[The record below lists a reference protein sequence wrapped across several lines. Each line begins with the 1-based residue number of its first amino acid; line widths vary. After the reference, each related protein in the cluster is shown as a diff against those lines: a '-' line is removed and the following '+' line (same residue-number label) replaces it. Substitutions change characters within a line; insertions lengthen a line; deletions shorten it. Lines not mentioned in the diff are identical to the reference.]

1 MMCTTLLL
9 EVIGLD
15 SAECPKY
22 ASQMRVSAWAIFSS
36 EIPHG
41 FHWMPTWRK
50 RVGMAFLHH
59 IPSSSHSL
67 GSSFFLGLPPH
78 LHLGSVCFGKASN
91 FTRPCHTVQ
100 NVSEN
105 ILSNWGL
112 TKHAVHCLP
121 FGGVLTAASC
131 SLLSVLSMSE
141 GPMCMISTP
150 SSWGLIFAACA
161 WNTDQVN
168 RGV

>member
-1 MMCTTLLL
+1 MHTTLLL

-22 ASQMRVSAWAIFSS
+22 ASQMRVSTWAIFSS

-41 FHWMPTWRK
+41 FHWTPAQRK
-50 RVGMAFLHH
+50 SVGMAFLCH

-67 GSSFFLGLPPH
+67 GSSLFLGLPPH
-78 LHLGSVCFGKASN
+78 LCLGSVCFGEASN
-91 FTRPCHTVQ
+91 FTRACHTVQ

-112 TKHAVHCLP
+112 TECAVHCLP
-121 FGGVLTAASC
+121 FGGLLTAATC
-131 SLLSVLSMSE
+131 SSLSVSSMSE
-141 GPMCMISTP
+141 GPICMFLTL

-161 WNTDQVN
+161 QNTDRVN